1 MRHAGDDTHEER
13 GAGESREMKV
23 YLDNNVLVDIE
34 AGKYSAEMFAS
45 FPDTEYYYSDAHMN
59 ELLEAKGNPKVSQE
73 GRLNLIS
80 KLCGRN
86 NILTGGFE
94 APEFLE
100 KDPEEMYRLC
110 DNPLRAIIAQRV
122 NTGDELFMELRQR
135 LGFDS
140 TVFNNVSPD
149 QVLEMIDDKTKQKL
163 NIDLLTYLK
172 ATEAFGGK
180 PLYHTLFNLIDSAD
194 YWGDK
199 KTAHSN
205 VARLYDAAHAYF
217 AQVCDVLVTNDKRMR
232 AKTKAVYSFLGVKTR
247 VVSTNEYLGI

>member
-1 MRHAGDDTHEER
+1 
-13 GAGESREMKV
+13 MKV

-45 FPDTEYYYSDAHMN
+45 FPDTEYFYSDAHMN

-110 DNPLRAIIAQRV
+110 DIPLRAIIAQRV
-122 NTGDELFMELRQR
+122 NTGDELFMELRER

-140 TVFNNVSPD
+140 TVFNNVSPG
-149 QVLEMIDDKTKQKL
+149 QVLEMIDDKVKEKL
-163 NIDLLTYLK
+163 DNLDLLTYLR
-172 ATEAFGGK
+172 ATGSFGGK
-180 PLYHTLFNLIDSAD
+180 PLYHTLFNLIDSAN

-205 VARLYDAAHAYF
+205 IARLYDAAHAYF

-232 AKTKAVYSFLGVKTR
+232 AKTKAVYSFLGVNTK
-247 VVSTNEYLGI
+247 VVSTNEYLGM

>member
-1 MRHAGDDTHEER
+1 MTQEER
-13 GAGESREMKV
+13 WQMKV

-34 AGKYSAEMFAS
+34 AGKYSAETFAS
-45 FPDTEYYYSDAHMN
+45 FPDTEYFYSDAHMN

-122 NTGDELFMELRQR
+122 NTGDELFMELRER

-140 TVFNNVSPD
+140 TVFNNVSPGL
-149 QVLEMIDDKTKQKL
+149 VLEMIDDKVKEKL
-163 NIDLLTYLK
+163 DNLDLLTYLR
-172 ATEAFGGK
+172 ATGAFGGK
-180 PLYHTLFNLIDSAD
+180 PLYHTLFNLIDSAN

-232 AKTKAVYSFLGVKTR
+232 AKTKAVYSFLGVNTK

>member
-1 MRHAGDDTHEER
+1 MTQEER
-13 GAGESREMKV
+13 WQMKV

-34 AGKYSAEMFAS
+34 AGKYSAETFAS
-45 FPDTEYYYSDAHMN
+45 FPDTEYFYSDAHMN
-59 ELLEAKGNPKVSQE
+59 ELLEAKGNPKVAQE

-122 NTGDELFMELRQR
+122 NTGDELFMELRER

-140 TVFNNVSPD
+140 TVFNNVSPGL
-149 QVLEMIDDKTKQKL
+149 VLEMIDDKVKEKL
-163 NIDLLTYLK
+163 DNLDLLTYLR
-172 ATEAFGGK
+172 ATGAFGGK
-180 PLYHTLFNLIDSAD
+180 PLYHTLFNLIDSAN

-232 AKTKAVYSFLGVKTR
+232 AKTKAVYSFLGVKTK

>member
-1 MRHAGDDTHEER
+1 
-13 GAGESREMKV
+13 MKV

-34 AGKYSAEMFAS
+34 AGKYSV
-45 FPDTEYYYSDAHMN
+45 DTFLAIPNVVYYYSDAHMN
-59 ELLEAKGNPKVSQE
+59 ELLEAKGNQKVSQE
-73 GRLNLIS
+73 GRLRLIS
-80 KLCGRN
+80 RLCGRN

-122 NTGDELFMELRQR
+122 NTGDELFMELRER

-140 TVFNNVSPD
+140 TVFNNVSPG
-149 QVLEMIDDKTKQKL
+149 QVLEMIDDKVKEKL
-163 NIDLLTYLK
+163 DNLDLLTYLR
-172 ATEAFGGK
+172 ATGAFGGK
-180 PLYHTLFNLIDSAD
+180 PLYHTLFNLIDSAN

-232 AKTKAVYSFLGVKTR
+232 AKTKAVYSFLGVKTK

>member
-1 MRHAGDDTHEER
+1 
-13 GAGESREMKV
+13 MKV

-34 AGKYSAEMFAS
+34 AGKYSV
-45 FPDTEYYYSDAHMN
+45 DTFLAIPNVVYYYSDAHMN
-59 ELLEAKGNPKVSQE
+59 ELLEAKGNQKVSQE
-73 GRLNLIS
+73 GRLRLIS
-80 KLCGRN
+80 RLCGRN

-122 NTGDELFMELRQR
+122 NTGDELFMELRER

-140 TVFNNVSPD
+140 TVFNNVSPGL
-149 QVLEMIDDKTKQKL
+149 VLEMIDDKVKEKL
-163 NIDLLTYLK
+163 DNLDLLTYLR
-172 ATEAFGGK
+172 ATGAFGGK
-180 PLYHTLFNLIDSAD
+180 PLYHTLFNLIDSAN

-232 AKTKAVYSFLGVKTR
+232 AKTKAVYSFLGVKTK